1 MWLEIFSNAFKFA
14 HFPYIKIYY
23 PQPEAERILTV
34 VDALL
39 LDTRTSPHHQAPRF
53 VSGGSNSTQKQSIRH
68 APLRNV
74 NILHHGELAFQWR
87 IVHR

>member
-1 MWLEIFSNAFKFA
+1 MLSNLLIFHTIRIN
-14 HFPYIKIYY
+14 YRR
-23 PQPEAERILTV
+23 PEAERILTAV
-34 VDALL
+34 GALL
-39 LDTRTSPHHQAPRF
+39 LDIHTSPHHQAPRF

-68 APLRNV
+68 APLPNV